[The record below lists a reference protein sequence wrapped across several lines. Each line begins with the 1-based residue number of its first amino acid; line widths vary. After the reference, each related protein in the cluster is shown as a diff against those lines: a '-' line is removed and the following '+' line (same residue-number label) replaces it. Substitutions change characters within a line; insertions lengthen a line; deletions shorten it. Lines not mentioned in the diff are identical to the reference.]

1 MVIDNVDVE
10 RHKTFELIEDILGL
24 ESRCIGVLTKC
35 DRKQEGSDDW
45 VCITARAFLGPLWC

>member
-1 MVIDNVDVE
+1 VVVDNVDVE
-10 RHKTFELIEDILGL
+10 RHKTFELIEDVPGL

-45 VCITARAFLGPLWC
+45 VCIAALPFLGALCC